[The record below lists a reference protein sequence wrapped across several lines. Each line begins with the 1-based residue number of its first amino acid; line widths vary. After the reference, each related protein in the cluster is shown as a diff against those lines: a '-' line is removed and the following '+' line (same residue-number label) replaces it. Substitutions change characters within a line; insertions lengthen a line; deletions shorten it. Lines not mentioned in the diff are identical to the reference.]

1 MQFYMVWPGF
11 RVIMV
16 KLNACS
22 ERHTRPD
29 GDKYIDLGKILP
41 LLYRSLTRERLAVLS
56 ELVVRDRRKEIVD
69 PAGANR
75 GALRGDGGLHRGEVR
90 HGR

>member
-1 MQFYMVWPGF
+1 MVWPEF

-29 GDKYIDLGKILP
+29 GDKYIELGEIHS
-41 LLYRSLTRERLAVLS
+41 LLYWSLTRDRLAVPLDWKVARS
-56 ELVVRDRRKEIVD
+56 C
-69 PAGANR
+69 
-75 GALRGDGGLHRGEVR
+75 
-90 HGR
+90 